1 MAEKQPIKEQIKKLT
16 DQIEAGIK
24 ALFQSG
30 DLEKY
35 QAYLRTMSHFHHYS
49 VNNQMLIFSQCPH
62 ATLVAGYQKWQNQF
76 QRHVMR
82 GEKGISIL
90 APTPYKIKVEKE
102 KLDPDTKLPLL
113 DADGNAITEE
123 KEVQIPMFRPVKV
136 FDVSQTDGK
145 PLPERVQSPIA
156 ELTGNVEH
164 YEAFM
169 EALRRVSPV
178 PIEIKPLSN
187 DLDGFFSPS
196 KQSIT
201 LRAGMSEVQT
211 VCAAVHEIAHSKLHD
226 YAKQP
231 DSQPKDSSTEE
242 IEAESIA
249 YTVCAYFGI
258 ETSANSFG
266 YVATWSKDK
275 DLKAFKESLDT
286 IRKTSSDLI
295 SGVEQQFKEICK
307 ERGIELPKEP
317 EYELVTI
324 PPSRE
329 DAMAFAAEYVVLL
342 GRSEARSEF
351 LSTDKIAGRICR
363 NDARSIRDELERL
376 VEAEDESGIYHGAVE
391 LLDHFNGLY
400 HKEWQ
405 AKEAP
410 DAEKLYMVDNEKY
423 IHVQRSDNGI
433 DYTIYDAASA
443 KTLDGGVLDDTGQL
457 LSAAALTVCK
467 LHNIGDAAPIRL
479 APLELLKDLQEAN
492 ELPLGA
498 DVQITG
504 AELAKSIQ
512 SLYLDKYGL
521 AFLDDF
527 ASKDDCLQHLYED
540 LLTGADEVKYFL
552 SEIVEQKDVY
562 ANRAKALLLGI
573 ESYQKSHVPL
583 KELDSNERWYV
594 VDNESKHLRITEDG
608 AKYAYELYDKNT
620 LRRLESGTVHDDDVK
635 CLLAAAIRVCETH
648 GYDKTLPFEVLS
660 NELAGILYS
669 LELSS
674 DDDQIVHTEVNSD
687 KPDALP
693 PLPELEQDYP
703 MPDPTVDFAQMY
715 QFGYTDGNTML
726 PLSKARAKELFL
738 QDVPIFA
745 LNSDNTEYMVLDTD
759 DLDTHSGI
767 FGVERAEWEAA
778 RDMLQPTPDI
788 IAPNQPDALSYLHDD
803 SAKTQPENYLK
814 NAEMALE
821 DDYGMID
828 GIINNGPKQPTV
840 ADLEAQV
847 KAGMSIS
854 LMDLA
859 AATHRERNDGKRRQ
873 SVLEQLKKQPAQ
885 ERSHKTAPGKSAEK
899 EL

>member
-76 QRHVMR
+76 SRHVLR

-113 DADGNAITEE
+113 DADGNTITEE

-145 PLPERVQSPIA
+145 PLPERVQSPVA

-169 EALRRVSPV
+169 EALRRISPV
-178 PIEIKPLSN
+178 PIEMKPLSN

-201 LRAGMSEVQT
+201 LRDGMSEVQT

-231 DSQPKDSSTEE
+231 NSQPKDSNTEE

-266 YVATWSKDK
+266 YVATWTKDK
-275 DLKAFKESLDT
+275 DLKAFKDSLDT
-286 IRKTSSDLI
+286 IRKTSSELI

-307 ERGIELPKEP
+307 ERGISLEP
-317 EYELVTI
+317 AQPAQKQPEQDI
-324 PPSRE
+324 
-329 DAMAFAAEYVVLL
+329 
-342 GRSEARSEF
+342 
-351 LSTDKIAGRICR
+351 
-363 NDARSIRDELERL
+363 
-376 VEAEDESGIYHGAVE
+376 
-391 LLDHFNGLY
+391 
-400 HKEWQ
+400 
-405 AKEAP
+405 
-410 DAEKLYMVDNEKY
+410 EKLYMVDNEKY
-423 IHVQRSDNGI
+423 IHVQRSDTGI

-443 KTLDGGVLDDTGQL
+443 KALDGGVLDDTGQL

-479 APLELLKDLQEAN
+479 APLELLNGLQEAN

-498 DVQITG
+498 GEQIT
-504 AELAKSIQ
+504 SV
-512 SLYLDKYGL
+512 
-521 AFLDDF
+521 
-527 ASKDDCLQHLYED
+527 
-540 LLTGADEVKYFL
+540 EVK
-552 SEIVEQKDVY
+552 
-562 ANRAKALLLGI
+562 
-573 ESYQKSHVPL
+573 P
-583 KELDSNERWYV
+583 
-594 VDNESKHLRITEDG
+594 
-608 AKYAYELYDKNT
+608 
-620 LRRLESGTVHDDDVK
+620 
-635 CLLAAAIRVCETH
+635 AA
-648 GYDKTLPFEVLS
+648 D
-660 NELAGILYS
+660 
-669 LELSS
+669 
-674 DDDQIVHTEVNSD
+674 
-687 KPDALP
+687 
-693 PLPELEQDYP
+693 PLPDFPQLEQDYP

-726 PLSKARAKELFL
+726 PLSKERARELFL
-738 QDVPIFA
+738 QDVPIFV
-745 LNSDNTEYMVLDTD
+745 LNSDNTEYMVLDTE
-759 DLDTHSGI
+759 DLGAHSGI
-767 FGVERAEWEAA
+767 FGVERAEWESV
-778 RDMLQPTPDI
+778 RDTLQPIRDI
-788 IAPNQPDALSYLHDD
+788 VAPKQPDAVSYLHDD
-803 SAKTQPENYLK
+803 TAKTQPENYLK

-828 GIINNGPKQPTV
+828 GIINNGPKQTV
-840 ADLEAQV
+840 A
-847 KAGMSIS
+847 
-854 LMDLA
+854 
-859 AATHRERNDGKRRQ
+859 
-873 SVLEQLKKQPAQ
+873 EQE
-885 ERSHKTAPGKSAEK
+885 ERSSILAKLKAPVETTNRTEKHAPKRSAEK

>member
-1 MAEKQPIKEQIKKLT
+1 MSAKEKFMAEKTSIKEQIKKLT

-30 DLEKY
+30 NLEKY

-76 QRHVMR
+76 SRHVLR

-113 DADGNAITEE
+113 DADGNTITEE

-145 PLPERVQSPIA
+145 PLPERVQSPVA

-169 EALRRVSPV
+169 EALRRISPV
-178 PIEIKPLSN
+178 PIEMKPLSN

-231 DSQPKDSSTEE
+231 NSQPKDSNTEE

-275 DLKAFKESLDT
+275 DLKAFKDSLDT
-286 IRKTSSDLI
+286 IRKTSSELI

-307 ERGIELPKEP
+307 ERGISLEP
-317 EYELVTI
+317 TQPAQKQPEQDI
-324 PPSRE
+324 
-329 DAMAFAAEYVVLL
+329 
-342 GRSEARSEF
+342 
-351 LSTDKIAGRICR
+351 
-363 NDARSIRDELERL
+363 
-376 VEAEDESGIYHGAVE
+376 
-391 LLDHFNGLY
+391 
-400 HKEWQ
+400 
-405 AKEAP
+405 
-410 DAEKLYMVDNEKY
+410 EKLYMVDNEKY
-423 IHVQRSDNGI
+423 IHVQRSDTGI

-443 KTLDGGVLDDTGQL
+443 KALDGGVLDDTGQL

-479 APLELLKDLQEAN
+479 APLELLNGLQEAN
-492 ELPLGA
+492 ELLLGA
-498 DVQITG
+498 GEQITG
-504 AELAKSIQ
+504 IEATSTAD
-512 SLYLDKYGL
+512 SLP
-521 AFLDDF
+521 
-527 ASKDDCLQHLYED
+527 D
-540 LLTGADEVKYFL
+540 LP
-552 SEIVEQKDVY
+552 Q
-562 ANRAKALLLGI
+562 
-573 ESYQKSHVPL
+573 
-583 KELDSNERWYV
+583 
-594 VDNESKHLRITEDG
+594 
-608 AKYAYELYDKNT
+608 
-620 LRRLESGTVHDDDVK
+620 
-635 CLLAAAIRVCETH
+635 
-648 GYDKTLPFEVLS
+648 
-660 NELAGILYS
+660 
-669 LELSS
+669 
-674 DDDQIVHTEVNSD
+674 
-687 KPDALP
+687 
-693 PLPELEQDYP
+693 LEQGYP

-726 PLSKARAKELFL
+726 PLSKERARELFL
-738 QDVPIFA
+738 QDVPIFV
-745 LNSDNTEYMVLDTD
+745 LNSDNTEYMVLDTE
-759 DLDTHSGI
+759 DLGAHSGI
-767 FGVERAEWEAA
+767 FGVERTEWESV
-778 RDMLQPTPDI
+778 RDTLQPRRDI
-788 IAPNQPDALSYLHDD
+788 VAPKQPDTLSYLHDD
-803 SAKTQPENYLK
+803 TAKTQPENYLK

-828 GIINNGPKQPTV
+828 GIINNGPKQTV
-840 ADLEAQV
+840 A
-847 KAGMSIS
+847 
-854 LMDLA
+854 
-859 AATHRERNDGKRRQ
+859 
-873 SVLEQLKKQPAQ
+873 EQE
-885 ERSHKTAPGKSAEK
+885 ERSSILAKLKAPVEATNRTEKHAPKRSAEK

>member
-76 QRHVMR
+76 SRHVLR
-82 GEKGISIL
+82 GEKGISVL

-113 DADGNAITEE
+113 DADGNTITEE

-145 PLPERVQSPIA
+145 PLPERVQSPVA

-178 PIEIKPLSN
+178 PIEMKPLSN

-201 LRAGMSEVQT
+201 LRDGMSEVQT

-231 DSQPKDSSTEE
+231 NSQPKDSSTEE

-275 DLKAFKESLDT
+275 DLKAFKDSLDT
-286 IRKTSSDLI
+286 IRKTSSELI

-307 ERGIELPKEP
+307 ERGISLEP
-317 EYELVTI
+317 AQPAQKQPEQDT
-324 PPSRE
+324 
-329 DAMAFAAEYVVLL
+329 
-342 GRSEARSEF
+342 
-351 LSTDKIAGRICR
+351 
-363 NDARSIRDELERL
+363 
-376 VEAEDESGIYHGAVE
+376 
-391 LLDHFNGLY
+391 
-400 HKEWQ
+400 
-405 AKEAP
+405 
-410 DAEKLYMVDNEKY
+410 EKLYMVDNEKY
-423 IHVQRSDNGI
+423 IHVQRSDTGI

-443 KTLDGGVLDDTGQL
+443 KALDGGVLDDTGQL

-479 APLELLKDLQEAN
+479 APLELLNGLQEAN

-498 DVQITG
+498 GEQITG
-504 AELAKSIQ
+504 VEATSTAD
-512 SLYLDKYGL
+512 SLP
-521 AFLDDF
+521 DF
-527 ASKDDCLQHLYED
+527 PQ
-540 LLTGADEVKYFL
+540 
-552 SEIVEQKDVY
+552 
-562 ANRAKALLLGI
+562 
-573 ESYQKSHVPL
+573 
-583 KELDSNERWYV
+583 
-594 VDNESKHLRITEDG
+594 
-608 AKYAYELYDKNT
+608 
-620 LRRLESGTVHDDDVK
+620 
-635 CLLAAAIRVCETH
+635 
-648 GYDKTLPFEVLS
+648 
-660 NELAGILYS
+660 
-669 LELSS
+669 
-674 DDDQIVHTEVNSD
+674 
-687 KPDALP
+687 
-693 PLPELEQDYP
+693 LEQDYP

-715 QFGYTDGNTML
+715 QFGYTGGNTML
-726 PLSKARAKELFL
+726 PLSKERARELFL
-738 QDVPIFA
+738 QDVPIFV
-745 LNSDNTEYMVLDTD
+745 LNSDNTEYMVLDTE
-759 DLDTHSGI
+759 DLGAHSGI
-767 FGVERAEWEAA
+767 FGVERTEWERV
-778 RDMLQPTPDI
+778 RDTLQPMRDI
-788 IAPNQPDALSYLHDD
+788 VAPKQPDALSYLHDD
-803 SAKTQPENYLK
+803 TAKTQPENYLK

-828 GIINNGPKQPTV
+828 GIINNGPKQTV
-840 ADLEAQV
+840 A
-847 KAGMSIS
+847 
-854 LMDLA
+854 
-859 AATHRERNDGKRRQ
+859 
-873 SVLEQLKKQPAQ
+873 EQE
-885 ERSHKTAPGKSAEK
+885 ERSSILAKLKAPVETTNRTEKHAPKRSAEK

>member
-1 MAEKQPIKEQIKKLT
+1 MAEKTPIKEQIKKLT

-76 QRHVMR
+76 SRHVLR

-113 DADGNAITEE
+113 DADGNTITEE

-145 PLPERVQSPIA
+145 PLPERVQSPVA

-169 EALRRVSPV
+169 EALRRISPV
-178 PIEIKPLSN
+178 PIEMKPLSN

-201 LRAGMSEVQT
+201 LRDGMSEVQT

-231 DSQPKDSSTEE
+231 NSQPKDSNTEE

-275 DLKAFKESLDT
+275 DLKAFKDSLDT
-286 IRKTSSDLI
+286 IRKTSSELI

-307 ERGIELPKEP
+307 ERGISLEP
-317 EYELVTI
+317 AQPAQKQPEQDI
-324 PPSRE
+324 
-329 DAMAFAAEYVVLL
+329 
-342 GRSEARSEF
+342 
-351 LSTDKIAGRICR
+351 
-363 NDARSIRDELERL
+363 
-376 VEAEDESGIYHGAVE
+376 
-391 LLDHFNGLY
+391 
-400 HKEWQ
+400 
-405 AKEAP
+405 
-410 DAEKLYMVDNEKY
+410 EKLYMVDNEKY
-423 IHVQRSDNGI
+423 IHVQRSDTGI

-443 KTLDGGVLDDTGQL
+443 KALDGGVLDDTGQL

-479 APLELLKDLQEAN
+479 APLELLNGLQEAN
-492 ELPLGA
+492 ELLLGA
-498 DVQITG
+498 GEQITG
-504 AELAKSIQ
+504 AEATSTAD
-512 SLYLDKYGL
+512 SLP
-521 AFLDDF
+521 
-527 ASKDDCLQHLYED
+527 D
-540 LLTGADEVKYFL
+540 LP
-552 SEIVEQKDVY
+552 Q
-562 ANRAKALLLGI
+562 
-573 ESYQKSHVPL
+573 
-583 KELDSNERWYV
+583 
-594 VDNESKHLRITEDG
+594 
-608 AKYAYELYDKNT
+608 
-620 LRRLESGTVHDDDVK
+620 
-635 CLLAAAIRVCETH
+635 
-648 GYDKTLPFEVLS
+648 
-660 NELAGILYS
+660 
-669 LELSS
+669 
-674 DDDQIVHTEVNSD
+674 
-687 KPDALP
+687 
-693 PLPELEQDYP
+693 LEQDYP

-726 PLSKARAKELFL
+726 PLSKERARELFL
-738 QDVPIFA
+738 QDVPIFV
-745 LNSDNTEYMVLDTD
+745 LNSDSTEYMVLDTE
-759 DLDTHSGI
+759 DLGAHSGI
-767 FGVERAEWEAA
+767 FGVERTEWESV
-778 RDMLQPTPDI
+778 RDTLQPIRDI
-788 IAPNQPDALSYLHDD
+788 VAPKQPDALSYLHDD
-803 SAKTQPENYLK
+803 TAKTQPENYLK

-828 GIINNGPKQPTV
+828 GIINNGPKQTV
-840 ADLEAQV
+840 A
-847 KAGMSIS
+847 
-854 LMDLA
+854 
-859 AATHRERNDGKRRQ
+859 
-873 SVLEQLKKQPAQ
+873 EQE
-885 ERSHKTAPGKSAEK
+885 ERSSILAKLKAPVETTNRTEKHAPKRSAEK

>member
-1 MAEKQPIKEQIKKLT
+1 MAEKTSIKEQIKKLT

-30 DLEKY
+30 NLEKY

-76 QRHVMR
+76 SRHVLR

-113 DADGNAITEE
+113 DADGNTITEE

-145 PLPERVQSPIA
+145 PLPERVQSPVA

-169 EALRRVSPV
+169 EALRRISPV
-178 PIEIKPLSN
+178 PIEMKPLSN

-231 DSQPKDSSTEE
+231 NSQPKDSNTEE

-275 DLKAFKESLDT
+275 DLKAFKDSLDT
-286 IRKTSSDLI
+286 IRKTSSELI

-307 ERGIELPKEP
+307 ERGISLEP
-317 EYELVTI
+317 TQPAQKQPEQDI
-324 PPSRE
+324 
-329 DAMAFAAEYVVLL
+329 
-342 GRSEARSEF
+342 
-351 LSTDKIAGRICR
+351 
-363 NDARSIRDELERL
+363 
-376 VEAEDESGIYHGAVE
+376 
-391 LLDHFNGLY
+391 
-400 HKEWQ
+400 
-405 AKEAP
+405 
-410 DAEKLYMVDNEKY
+410 EKLYMVDNEKY
-423 IHVQRSDNGI
+423 IHVQRSDTGI

-443 KTLDGGVLDDTGQL
+443 KALDGGVLDDTGQL

-479 APLELLKDLQEAN
+479 APLELLNGLQEAN
-492 ELPLGA
+492 ELLLGA
-498 DVQITG
+498 GEQITG
-504 AELAKSIQ
+504 IEATSTAD
-512 SLYLDKYGL
+512 SLP
-521 AFLDDF
+521 
-527 ASKDDCLQHLYED
+527 D
-540 LLTGADEVKYFL
+540 LP
-552 SEIVEQKDVY
+552 Q
-562 ANRAKALLLGI
+562 
-573 ESYQKSHVPL
+573 
-583 KELDSNERWYV
+583 
-594 VDNESKHLRITEDG
+594 
-608 AKYAYELYDKNT
+608 
-620 LRRLESGTVHDDDVK
+620 
-635 CLLAAAIRVCETH
+635 
-648 GYDKTLPFEVLS
+648 
-660 NELAGILYS
+660 
-669 LELSS
+669 
-674 DDDQIVHTEVNSD
+674 
-687 KPDALP
+687 
-693 PLPELEQDYP
+693 LEQGYP

-726 PLSKARAKELFL
+726 PLSKERARELFL
-738 QDVPIFA
+738 QDVPIFV
-745 LNSDNTEYMVLDTD
+745 LNSDNTEYMVLDTE
-759 DLDTHSGI
+759 DLGAHSGI
-767 FGVERAEWEAA
+767 FGVERTEWESV
-778 RDMLQPTPDI
+778 RDTLQPRRDI
-788 IAPNQPDALSYLHDD
+788 VAPKQPDTLSYLHDD
-803 SAKTQPENYLK
+803 TAKTQPENYLK

-828 GIINNGPKQPTV
+828 GIINNGPKQTV
-840 ADLEAQV
+840 A
-847 KAGMSIS
+847 
-854 LMDLA
+854 
-859 AATHRERNDGKRRQ
+859 
-873 SVLEQLKKQPAQ
+873 EQE
-885 ERSHKTAPGKSAEK
+885 ERSSILAKLKAPVEATNRTEKHAPKRSAEK

>member
-1 MAEKQPIKEQIKKLT
+1 MAGKTPIKEQIKKLT

-30 DLEKY
+30 DLERY

-76 QRHVMR
+76 SRHVLR

-113 DADGNAITEE
+113 DADGNTITEE
-123 KEVQIPMFRPVKV
+123 KEIQIPMFRPVKV

-145 PLPERVQSPIA
+145 PLPERVQSPVT

-169 EALRRVSPV
+169 EALRRISPV
-178 PIEIKPLSN
+178 PIEMKPLSN

-201 LRAGMSEVQT
+201 LRDGMSEVQT

-231 DSQPKDSSTEE
+231 GSQPKDSSTEE

-275 DLKAFKESLDT
+275 DLKAFKDSLDT
-286 IRKTSSDLI
+286 IRKTSSELI

-307 ERGIELPKEP
+307 ECGISLEP
-317 EYELVTI
+317 AQPAQKQPEQDI
-324 PPSRE
+324 
-329 DAMAFAAEYVVLL
+329 
-342 GRSEARSEF
+342 
-351 LSTDKIAGRICR
+351 
-363 NDARSIRDELERL
+363 
-376 VEAEDESGIYHGAVE
+376 
-391 LLDHFNGLY
+391 
-400 HKEWQ
+400 
-405 AKEAP
+405 
-410 DAEKLYMVDNEKY
+410 EKLYMVDNEKY
-423 IHVQRSDNGI
+423 IHVQRSDTGI

-443 KTLDGGVLDDTGQL
+443 KALDGGVLDDTGQL

-479 APLELLKDLQEAN
+479 APLELLSGLQEAN
-492 ELPLGA
+492 ELLLGA
-498 DVQITG
+498 GEQITG
-504 AELAKSIQ
+504 VEATSTAD
-512 SLYLDKYGL
+512 SLP
-521 AFLDDF
+521 
-527 ASKDDCLQHLYED
+527 D
-540 LLTGADEVKYFL
+540 LP
-552 SEIVEQKDVY
+552 Q
-562 ANRAKALLLGI
+562 
-573 ESYQKSHVPL
+573 
-583 KELDSNERWYV
+583 
-594 VDNESKHLRITEDG
+594 
-608 AKYAYELYDKNT
+608 
-620 LRRLESGTVHDDDVK
+620 
-635 CLLAAAIRVCETH
+635 
-648 GYDKTLPFEVLS
+648 
-660 NELAGILYS
+660 
-669 LELSS
+669 
-674 DDDQIVHTEVNSD
+674 
-687 KPDALP
+687 
-693 PLPELEQDYP
+693 LEQDYP

-726 PLSKARAKELFL
+726 PLSKERARELFL
-738 QDVPIFA
+738 QDVPIFV
-745 LNSDNTEYMVLDTD
+745 LNSDNTEYMVLDTN

-767 FGVERAEWEAA
+767 FGVERTEWERV
-778 RDMLQPTPDI
+778 RDTLQPRRDI
-788 IAPNQPDALSYLHDD
+788 VAPKQPDALSYLHDD
-803 SAKTQPENYLK
+803 TAKTQPENYLK
-814 NAEMALE
+814 NAEMAME

-828 GIINNGPKQPTV
+828 GIINNGPKQTV
-840 ADLEAQV
+840 A
-847 KAGMSIS
+847 
-854 LMDLA
+854 
-859 AATHRERNDGKRRQ
+859 
-873 SVLEQLKKQPAQ
+873 EQE
-885 ERSHKTAPGKSAEK
+885 ERSSILAKLKAPVETTNRTEKHAPKRSAEK

>member
-1 MAEKQPIKEQIKKLT
+1 MAEKTPIKEQIKKLT

-76 QRHVMR
+76 SRHVLR

-113 DADGNAITEE
+113 DADGNTITEE

-145 PLPERVQSPIA
+145 PLPERVQSPVA

-201 LRAGMSEVQT
+201 LRDGMSEVQT

-231 DSQPKDSSTEE
+231 NSQPKDSSTEE

-307 ERGIELPKEP
+307 ERGISLEP
-317 EYELVTI
+317 AQPAQKQPEQDT
-324 PPSRE
+324 
-329 DAMAFAAEYVVLL
+329 
-342 GRSEARSEF
+342 
-351 LSTDKIAGRICR
+351 
-363 NDARSIRDELERL
+363 
-376 VEAEDESGIYHGAVE
+376 
-391 LLDHFNGLY
+391 
-400 HKEWQ
+400 
-405 AKEAP
+405 
-410 DAEKLYMVDNEKY
+410 EKLYMVDNEKY
-423 IHVQRSDNGI
+423 IHVQRSDTGI

-443 KTLDGGVLDDTGQL
+443 KALDGGVLDDTGQL

-479 APLELLKDLQEAN
+479 APLELLNGLQEAN
-492 ELPLGA
+492 ELLLGA
-498 DVQITG
+498 GEQITG
-504 AELAKSIQ
+504 VEATSTAD
-512 SLYLDKYGL
+512 SLP
-521 AFLDDF
+521 
-527 ASKDDCLQHLYED
+527 D
-540 LLTGADEVKYFL
+540 LP
-552 SEIVEQKDVY
+552 Q
-562 ANRAKALLLGI
+562 
-573 ESYQKSHVPL
+573 
-583 KELDSNERWYV
+583 
-594 VDNESKHLRITEDG
+594 
-608 AKYAYELYDKNT
+608 
-620 LRRLESGTVHDDDVK
+620 
-635 CLLAAAIRVCETH
+635 
-648 GYDKTLPFEVLS
+648 
-660 NELAGILYS
+660 
-669 LELSS
+669 
-674 DDDQIVHTEVNSD
+674 
-687 KPDALP
+687 
-693 PLPELEQDYP
+693 LEQDYP

-726 PLSKARAKELFL
+726 PLSKERARELFL
-738 QDVPIFA
+738 QGVPIFV
-745 LNSDNTEYMVLDTD
+745 LNSDNTEYMVLDTE
-759 DLDTHSGI
+759 DLGAHSGI
-767 FGVERAEWEAA
+767 FGVERTEWESV
-778 RDMLQPTPDI
+778 RDTLQPRRDI
-788 IAPNQPDALSYLHDD
+788 VAPKQPDAVSYLHDD
-803 SAKTQPENYLK
+803 TAKTQPENYLK
-814 NAEMALE
+814 NAEMAME

-828 GIINNGPKQPTV
+828 GIINNGPKQTV
-840 ADLEAQV
+840 A
-847 KAGMSIS
+847 
-854 LMDLA
+854 
-859 AATHRERNDGKRRQ
+859 
-873 SVLEQLKKQPAQ
+873 EQE
-885 ERSHKTAPGKSAEK
+885 ERSSILAKLKAPVEATNRTEKHAPKRSAEK

>member
-1 MAEKQPIKEQIKKLT
+1 MAEKTPIKEQIKKLT

-76 QRHVMR
+76 SRHVLR

-113 DADGNAITEE
+113 DADGNTITEE

-145 PLPERVQSPIA
+145 PLPERVQSPVA

-169 EALRRVSPV
+169 EALRRISPV
-178 PIEIKPLSN
+178 PIEMKPLSN

-201 LRAGMSEVQT
+201 LRDGMSEVQT

-231 DSQPKDSSTEE
+231 DSQPKDSNTEE

-275 DLKAFKESLDT
+275 DLKAFKDSLDT
-286 IRKTSSDLI
+286 IRKTSSELI

-307 ERGIELPKEP
+307 ERGISLEP
-317 EYELVTI
+317 AQPAQKQPEQDI
-324 PPSRE
+324 
-329 DAMAFAAEYVVLL
+329 
-342 GRSEARSEF
+342 
-351 LSTDKIAGRICR
+351 
-363 NDARSIRDELERL
+363 
-376 VEAEDESGIYHGAVE
+376 
-391 LLDHFNGLY
+391 
-400 HKEWQ
+400 
-405 AKEAP
+405 
-410 DAEKLYMVDNEKY
+410 EKLYMVDNEKY
-423 IHVQRSDNGI
+423 VHVQRSDTGI

-443 KTLDGGVLDDTGQL
+443 KALDGGVLDDAEQL

-479 APLELLKDLQEAN
+479 APLELLNGLQEAN
-492 ELPLGA
+492 ELLLGA
-498 DVQITG
+498 GEQITG
-504 AELAKSIQ
+504 VEATSTAD
-512 SLYLDKYGL
+512 SLP
-521 AFLDDF
+521 
-527 ASKDDCLQHLYED
+527 D
-540 LLTGADEVKYFL
+540 LP
-552 SEIVEQKDVY
+552 Q
-562 ANRAKALLLGI
+562 
-573 ESYQKSHVPL
+573 
-583 KELDSNERWYV
+583 
-594 VDNESKHLRITEDG
+594 
-608 AKYAYELYDKNT
+608 
-620 LRRLESGTVHDDDVK
+620 
-635 CLLAAAIRVCETH
+635 
-648 GYDKTLPFEVLS
+648 
-660 NELAGILYS
+660 
-669 LELSS
+669 
-674 DDDQIVHTEVNSD
+674 
-687 KPDALP
+687 
-693 PLPELEQDYP
+693 LEQGYP

-726 PLSKARAKELFL
+726 PLSKERARELFL
-738 QDVPIFA
+738 QGVPIFV
-745 LNSDNTEYMVLDTD
+745 LNSDNTEYMVLDTE
-759 DLDTHSGI
+759 DLGAHSGI
-767 FGVERAEWEAA
+767 FGVERTEWESV
-778 RDMLQPTPDI
+778 RDTLQPRRDI
-788 IAPNQPDALSYLHDD
+788 VAPKQPDALSYLHDD
-803 SAKTQPENYLK
+803 TAKTQPENYLK

-828 GIINNGPKQPTV
+828 GIINNGPKQTV
-840 ADLEAQV
+840 A
-847 KAGMSIS
+847 
-854 LMDLA
+854 
-859 AATHRERNDGKRRQ
+859 
-873 SVLEQLKKQPAQ
+873 EQE
-885 ERSHKTAPGKSAEK
+885 ERSSILAKLKAPVEATNRTEKHAPKRSAEK

>member
-49 VNNQMLIFSQCPH
+49 INNQMLIFSQCPH

-76 QRHVMR
+76 SRHVLR

-113 DADGNAITEE
+113 DADGNTITEE

-145 PLPERVQSPIA
+145 PLPERVKPPIA

-169 EALRRVSPV
+169 EALHRVSPV
-178 PIEIKPLSN
+178 PIEIKPLSS
-187 DLDGFFSPS
+187 DLDGFFSTA
-196 KQSIT
+196 KQSIA

-231 DSQPKDSSTEE
+231 GSQPKDSSTEE

-275 DLKAFKESLDT
+275 DLKAFKDSLDT

-307 ERGIELPKEP
+307 ERGISLEP
-317 EYELVTI
+317 EKPAQEQDT
-324 PPSRE
+324 
-329 DAMAFAAEYVVLL
+329 
-342 GRSEARSEF
+342 
-351 LSTDKIAGRICR
+351 
-363 NDARSIRDELERL
+363 
-376 VEAEDESGIYHGAVE
+376 
-391 LLDHFNGLY
+391 
-400 HKEWQ
+400 
-405 AKEAP
+405 
-410 DAEKLYMVDNEKY
+410 EKLYMVDNEKY
-423 IHVQRSDNGI
+423 IHVQRSDSGI

-443 KTLDGGVLDDTGQL
+443 KALDGGVLDDTGQL

-467 LHNIGDAAPIRL
+467 LHNIGDTAPIRL
-479 APLELLKDLQEAN
+479 SPLELLNGLQEAN

-498 DVQITG
+498 GEQIT
-504 AELAKSIQ
+504 S
-512 SLYLDKYGL
+512 
-521 AFLDDF
+521 
-527 ASKDDCLQHLYED
+527 
-540 LLTGADEVKYFL
+540 TEVK
-552 SEIVEQKDVY
+552 
-562 ANRAKALLLGI
+562 
-573 ESYQKSHVPL
+573 P
-583 KELDSNERWYV
+583 
-594 VDNESKHLRITEDG
+594 
-608 AKYAYELYDKNT
+608 
-620 LRRLESGTVHDDDVK
+620 
-635 CLLAAAIRVCETH
+635 AA
-648 GYDKTLPFEVLS
+648 D
-660 NELAGILYS
+660 
-669 LELSS
+669 
-674 DDDQIVHTEVNSD
+674 
-687 KPDALP
+687 
-693 PLPELEQDYP
+693 PLPDLPQLEQDYP

-726 PLSKARAKELFL
+726 PLSKERARELFL

-745 LNSDNTEYMVLDTD
+745 LNSDNTEYMVLDTE
-759 DLDTHSGI
+759 DLGAHSGI
-767 FGVERAEWEAA
+767 FGVERTEWERV
-778 RDMLQPTPDI
+778 RDTLQPRRDI
-788 IAPNQPDALSYLHDD
+788 VAPKQPDALSYLHGD
-803 SAKTQPENYLK
+803 SAKTQPENHLK
-814 NAEMALE
+814 NAEMAME

-828 GIINNGPKQPTV
+828 GIINNGPKQTV
-840 ADLEAQV
+840 A
-847 KAGMSIS
+847 
-854 LMDLA
+854 
-859 AATHRERNDGKRRQ
+859 
-873 SVLEQLKKQPAQ
+873 EQE
-885 ERSHKTAPGKSAEK
+885 ERSSILAKLKAPVETTNRTEKHAPKRSAEK

>member
-76 QRHVMR
+76 SRHVLR

-113 DADGNAITEE
+113 DADGNTITEE

-145 PLPERVQSPIA
+145 PLPERVQSPVA

-169 EALRRVSPV
+169 EALRRISPV
-178 PIEIKPLSN
+178 PIEMKPLSN

-201 LRAGMSEVQT
+201 LRDGMSEVQT

-231 DSQPKDSSTEE
+231 NSQPKDSNTEE

-266 YVATWSKDK
+266 YVATWTKDK
-275 DLKAFKESLDT
+275 DLKAFKDSLDT
-286 IRKTSSDLI
+286 LRKTSSELI

-307 ERGIELPKEP
+307 ERGISLEP
-317 EYELVTI
+317 AQPAQKQPEQDI
-324 PPSRE
+324 
-329 DAMAFAAEYVVLL
+329 
-342 GRSEARSEF
+342 
-351 LSTDKIAGRICR
+351 
-363 NDARSIRDELERL
+363 
-376 VEAEDESGIYHGAVE
+376 
-391 LLDHFNGLY
+391 
-400 HKEWQ
+400 
-405 AKEAP
+405 
-410 DAEKLYMVDNEKY
+410 EKLYMVDNEKY
-423 IHVQRSDNGI
+423 IHVQRSDTGI

-443 KTLDGGVLDDTGQL
+443 KALDGGVLDDTGQL

-479 APLELLKDLQEAN
+479 APLELLNGLQEAN

-498 DVQITG
+498 GEQIT
-504 AELAKSIQ
+504 SV
-512 SLYLDKYGL
+512 
-521 AFLDDF
+521 
-527 ASKDDCLQHLYED
+527 
-540 LLTGADEVKYFL
+540 EVK
-552 SEIVEQKDVY
+552 
-562 ANRAKALLLGI
+562 
-573 ESYQKSHVPL
+573 P
-583 KELDSNERWYV
+583 
-594 VDNESKHLRITEDG
+594 
-608 AKYAYELYDKNT
+608 
-620 LRRLESGTVHDDDVK
+620 
-635 CLLAAAIRVCETH
+635 AA
-648 GYDKTLPFEVLS
+648 D
-660 NELAGILYS
+660 
-669 LELSS
+669 
-674 DDDQIVHTEVNSD
+674 
-687 KPDALP
+687 
-693 PLPELEQDYP
+693 PLPDFPQLEQDYP

-726 PLSKARAKELFL
+726 PLSKERARELFL
-738 QDVPIFA
+738 QDVPIFV
-745 LNSDNTEYMVLDTD
+745 LNSDNTEYMVLDTS
-759 DLDTHSGI
+759 DLDARSGI
-767 FGVERAEWEAA
+767 FGVERTEWE
-778 RDMLQPTPDI
+778 RVCDTLQPRRDI
-788 IAPNQPDALSYLHDD
+788 VAPKQPDALSYLHDD
-803 SAKTQPENYLK
+803 TAKTQPENYLK
-814 NAEMALE
+814 NAEMAME

-828 GIINNGPKQPTV
+828 GIINNGPKQTV
-840 ADLEAQV
+840 A
-847 KAGMSIS
+847 
-854 LMDLA
+854 
-859 AATHRERNDGKRRQ
+859 
-873 SVLEQLKKQPAQ
+873 EQE
-885 ERSHKTAPGKSAEK
+885 ERSSILAKLKAPVETTNRTEKHAPKRSAEK

>member
-16 DQIEAGIK
+16 DQIEADIK

-76 QRHVMR
+76 SRHVMR

-102 KLDPDTKLPLL
+102 KLDPDTKMPLL
-113 DADGNAITEE
+113 DADGNTITEE

-169 EALRRVSPV
+169 ESLRRVSPV

-196 KQSIT
+196 KQSIA
-201 LRAGMSEVQT
+201 LRSGMSEVQT

-231 DSQPKDSSTEE
+231 VSQPKDSSTEE

-286 IRKTSSDLI
+286 IRKTSSELI

-342 GRSEARSEF
+342 GKSEARSEF
-351 LSTDKIAGRICR
+351 LSTDKIADRICR
-363 NDARSIRDELERL
+363 NDARSIRNELERL
-376 VEAEDESGIYHGAVE
+376 AEAEDESGIYRGAVE
-391 LLDHFNGLY
+391 LLDRFNGLY

-410 DAEKLYMVDNEKY
+410 DTEKLYMVDNEKY
-423 IHVQRSDNGI
+423 IHVQRSDTGI

-443 KTLDGGVLDDTGQL
+443 KALDGGVLDDNGQL

-467 LHNIGDAAPIRL
+467 LHNIGDTAPIRL

-492 ELPLGA
+492 ELPLSTDA
-498 DVQITG
+498 QITG
-504 AELAKSIQ
+504 V
-512 SLYLDKYGL
+512 
-521 AFLDDF
+521 
-527 ASKDDCLQHLYED
+527 
-540 LLTGADEVKYFL
+540 EVK
-552 SEIVEQKDVY
+552 ST
-562 ANRAKALLLGI
+562 A
-573 ESYQKSHVPL
+573 
-583 KELDSNERWYV
+583 
-594 VDNESKHLRITEDG
+594 
-608 AKYAYELYDKNT
+608 
-620 LRRLESGTVHDDDVK
+620 
-635 CLLAAAIRVCETH
+635 
-648 GYDKTLPFEVLS
+648 
-660 NELAGILYS
+660 
-669 LELSS
+669 
-674 DDDQIVHTEVNSD
+674 
-687 KPDALP
+687 
-693 PLPELEQDYP
+693 PLPDLPQLEQDYP

-726 PLSKARAKELFL
+726 PLSKERARELFL

-767 FGVERAEWEAA
+767 FGVERTEWEAA
-778 RDMLQPTPDI
+778 RDTLQPMPDI
-788 IAPNQPDALSYLHDD
+788 VAPKQPDALSYLHDD
-803 SAKTQPENYLK
+803 TAKTQPENYLK
-814 NAEMALE
+814 NAEMAME

-828 GIINNGPKQPTV
+828 GIINNGPKQTV
-840 ADLEAQV
+840 A
-847 KAGMSIS
+847 
-854 LMDLA
+854 
-859 AATHRERNDGKRRQ
+859 
-873 SVLEQLKKQPAQ
+873 EQE
-885 ERSHKTAPGKSAEK
+885 ERSSILAKLKAPVETTNRTEKHAPKRSAEK

>member
-1 MAEKQPIKEQIKKLT
+1 MAEKTPIKEQIKKLT

-76 QRHVMR
+76 SRHVLR

-113 DADGNAITEE
+113 DADGNTITEE

-145 PLPERVQSPIA
+145 PLPERVQSPVA

-178 PIEIKPLSN
+178 PIEMKPLSN

-211 VCAAVHEIAHSKLHD
+211 VCAAVHEIAHSELHD
-226 YAKQP
+226 YAKQQ
-231 DSQPKDSSTEE
+231 DSHPKDSSTEE

-275 DLKAFKESLDT
+275 DLKAFKDSLDT
-286 IRKTSSDLI
+286 IRKTSSELI

-307 ERGIELPKEP
+307 ERGISLEP
-317 EYELVTI
+317 AQPAQKQPEQDI
-324 PPSRE
+324 
-329 DAMAFAAEYVVLL
+329 
-342 GRSEARSEF
+342 
-351 LSTDKIAGRICR
+351 
-363 NDARSIRDELERL
+363 
-376 VEAEDESGIYHGAVE
+376 
-391 LLDHFNGLY
+391 
-400 HKEWQ
+400 
-405 AKEAP
+405 
-410 DAEKLYMVDNEKY
+410 EKLYMVDNEKY
-423 IHVQRSDNGI
+423 IHVQRSDTGI

-443 KTLDGGVLDDTGQL
+443 KALDGGVLDDTGQL

-479 APLELLKDLQEAN
+479 APLELLNGLQEAN
-492 ELPLGA
+492 ELLLGA
-498 DVQITG
+498 GEQITG
-504 AELAKSIQ
+504 VEATSTAD
-512 SLYLDKYGL
+512 SLP
-521 AFLDDF
+521 
-527 ASKDDCLQHLYED
+527 D
-540 LLTGADEVKYFL
+540 LP
-552 SEIVEQKDVY
+552 Q
-562 ANRAKALLLGI
+562 
-573 ESYQKSHVPL
+573 
-583 KELDSNERWYV
+583 
-594 VDNESKHLRITEDG
+594 
-608 AKYAYELYDKNT
+608 
-620 LRRLESGTVHDDDVK
+620 
-635 CLLAAAIRVCETH
+635 
-648 GYDKTLPFEVLS
+648 
-660 NELAGILYS
+660 
-669 LELSS
+669 
-674 DDDQIVHTEVNSD
+674 
-687 KPDALP
+687 
-693 PLPELEQDYP
+693 LEQGYP

-726 PLSKARAKELFL
+726 PLSKERARELFL
-738 QDVPIFA
+738 QDVPIFV
-745 LNSDNTEYMVLDTD
+745 LNSDNTEYMVLDTS
-759 DLDTHSGI
+759 DLDARSGI
-767 FGVERAEWEAA
+767 FGVERTEWE
-778 RDMLQPTPDI
+778 RVCDTLQPRRDI
-788 IAPNQPDALSYLHDD
+788 VAPKQPDALSYLHDD
-803 SAKTQPENYLK
+803 TAKTQLENYLK

-828 GIINNGPKQPTV
+828 GIINNGPKQTV
-840 ADLEAQV
+840 A
-847 KAGMSIS
+847 
-854 LMDLA
+854 
-859 AATHRERNDGKRRQ
+859 
-873 SVLEQLKKQPAQ
+873 EQE
-885 ERSHKTAPGKSAEK
+885 ERSSILAKLKAPVEATNRTEKHAPKRSAEK

>member
-1 MAEKQPIKEQIKKLT
+1 MAEKTPIKEQIKKLT

-76 QRHVMR
+76 SRHVLR

-113 DADGNAITEE
+113 DADGNTITEE

-145 PLPERVQSPIA
+145 PLPERVQSPVA

-178 PIEIKPLSN
+178 PIEMKPLSN

-211 VCAAVHEIAHSKLHD
+211 VCAAVHEIAHSELHD

-231 DSQPKDSSTEE
+231 NSQPKDSNTEE

-275 DLKAFKESLDT
+275 DLKAFKDSLDT
-286 IRKTSSDLI
+286 IRKTSSELI

-307 ERGIELPKEP
+307 ERGISLEP
-317 EYELVTI
+317 AQPAQKQPEQDI
-324 PPSRE
+324 
-329 DAMAFAAEYVVLL
+329 
-342 GRSEARSEF
+342 
-351 LSTDKIAGRICR
+351 
-363 NDARSIRDELERL
+363 
-376 VEAEDESGIYHGAVE
+376 
-391 LLDHFNGLY
+391 
-400 HKEWQ
+400 
-405 AKEAP
+405 
-410 DAEKLYMVDNEKY
+410 EKLYMVDNEKY
-423 IHVQRSDNGI
+423 IHVQRSDTGI

-443 KTLDGGVLDDTGQL
+443 KALDGGVLDDTGQL

-479 APLELLKDLQEAN
+479 SPLELLNGLQEAN
-492 ELPLGA
+492 ELLLGA
-498 DVQITG
+498 GEQITG
-504 AELAKSIQ
+504 VEATSTAD
-512 SLYLDKYGL
+512 SL
-521 AFLDDF
+521 
-527 ASKDDCLQHLYED
+527 
-540 LLTGADEVKYFL
+540 
-552 SEIVEQKDVY
+552 
-562 ANRAKALLLGI
+562 
-573 ESYQKSHVPL
+573 
-583 KELDSNERWYV
+583 
-594 VDNESKHLRITEDG
+594 
-608 AKYAYELYDKNT
+608 
-620 LRRLESGTVHDDDVK
+620 
-635 CLLAAAIRVCETH
+635 
-648 GYDKTLPFEVLS
+648 
-660 NELAGILYS
+660 
-669 LELSS
+669 
-674 DDDQIVHTEVNSD
+674 
-687 KPDALP
+687 PDP
-693 PLPELEQDYP
+693 PQLEQDYP

-726 PLSKARAKELFL
+726 PLSKERARELFL
-738 QDVPIFA
+738 QDVPIFV
-745 LNSDNTEYMVLDTD
+745 LNSDNTEYMVLDTE
-759 DLDTHSGI
+759 DLGAHSGI
-767 FGVERAEWEAA
+767 FGVERTEWESV
-778 RDMLQPTPDI
+778 RDTLQPRRDI
-788 IAPNQPDALSYLHDD
+788 VAPKQPDALSYLHDD
-803 SAKTQPENYLK
+803 TAKTQPENYLK
-814 NAEMALE
+814 NAEMAME

-828 GIINNGPKQPTV
+828 GIINNGPKQTV
-840 ADLEAQV
+840 A
-847 KAGMSIS
+847 
-854 LMDLA
+854 
-859 AATHRERNDGKRRQ
+859 
-873 SVLEQLKKQPAQ
+873 EQE
-885 ERSHKTAPGKSAEK
+885 ERSSILAKLKAPVEATNRTEKHAAKRSAEK

>member
-1 MAEKQPIKEQIKKLT
+1 MAEKTPIKEQIKKLT

-76 QRHVMR
+76 SRHVLR

-102 KLDPDTKLPLL
+102 KLDPVTKLPLL
-113 DADGNAITEE
+113 DADGNTITEE

-145 PLPERVQSPIA
+145 PLPERVQSPVA

-178 PIEIKPLSN
+178 PIEMKPLSN

-231 DSQPKDSSTEE
+231 NSQPKDSNTEE

-275 DLKAFKESLDT
+275 DLKAFKDSLDT
-286 IRKTSSDLI
+286 IRKTSSELI

-307 ERGIELPKEP
+307 ERGISLEP
-317 EYELVTI
+317 AQPAQKQPEQDV
-324 PPSRE
+324 
-329 DAMAFAAEYVVLL
+329 
-342 GRSEARSEF
+342 
-351 LSTDKIAGRICR
+351 
-363 NDARSIRDELERL
+363 
-376 VEAEDESGIYHGAVE
+376 
-391 LLDHFNGLY
+391 
-400 HKEWQ
+400 
-405 AKEAP
+405 
-410 DAEKLYMVDNEKY
+410 EKLYMVDNEKY
-423 IHVQRSDNGI
+423 VHVQRSDTGI

-443 KTLDGGVLDDTGQL
+443 KALDGGVLDDTGQL

-479 APLELLKDLQEAN
+479 APLELLSGLQEAN

-498 DVQITG
+498 DDQITD
-504 AELAKSIQ
+504 ATVKS
-512 SLYLDKYGL
+512 
-521 AFLDDF
+521 
-527 ASKDDCLQHLYED
+527 
-540 LLTGADEVKYFL
+540 
-552 SEIVEQKDVY
+552 
-562 ANRAKALLLGI
+562 
-573 ESYQKSHVPL
+573 
-583 KELDSNERWYV
+583 
-594 VDNESKHLRITEDG
+594 
-608 AKYAYELYDKNT
+608 
-620 LRRLESGTVHDDDVK
+620 
-635 CLLAAAIRVCETH
+635 AAA
-648 GYDKTLPFEVLS
+648 
-660 NELAGILYS
+660 
-669 LELSS
+669 
-674 DDDQIVHTEVNSD
+674 
-687 KPDALP
+687 
-693 PLPELEQDYP
+693 PLPDLPQLEQGYP

-726 PLSKARAKELFL
+726 PLSKERARELFL
-738 QDVPIFA
+738 QDVPIFV
-745 LNSDNTEYMVLDTD
+745 LNSDNTEYMVLDTE
-759 DLDTHSGI
+759 DLGAHSGI
-767 FGVERAEWEAA
+767 FGVERTEWERV
-778 RDMLQPTPDI
+778 RDTLQPRRDI
-788 IAPNQPDALSYLHDD
+788 VAPKQPDAVSYLHDD
-803 SAKTQPENYLK
+803 TAKTQPENYLK

-828 GIINNGPKQPTV
+828 GIINNGPKQTV
-840 ADLEAQV
+840 A
-847 KAGMSIS
+847 
-854 LMDLA
+854 
-859 AATHRERNDGKRRQ
+859 
-873 SVLEQLKKQPAQ
+873 EQE
-885 ERSHKTAPGKSAEK
+885 ERSSILAKLKAPVETTNRTEKHAPKRSAEK

>member
-76 QRHVMR
+76 SRHVLR
-82 GEKGISIL
+82 GEKGISVL

-113 DADGNAITEE
+113 DADGNTITEE

-145 PLPERVQSPIA
+145 PLPERVQSPVA

-178 PIEIKPLSN
+178 PIEMKPLSN

-201 LRAGMSEVQT
+201 LRDGMSEVQT

-231 DSQPKDSSTEE
+231 NSQPKDSSTEE

-275 DLKAFKESLDT
+275 DLKAFKDSLDT
-286 IRKTSSDLI
+286 IRKTSSELI

-307 ERGIELPKEP
+307 ERGISLEP
-317 EYELVTI
+317 AQPAQKQPEQDT
-324 PPSRE
+324 
-329 DAMAFAAEYVVLL
+329 
-342 GRSEARSEF
+342 
-351 LSTDKIAGRICR
+351 
-363 NDARSIRDELERL
+363 
-376 VEAEDESGIYHGAVE
+376 
-391 LLDHFNGLY
+391 
-400 HKEWQ
+400 
-405 AKEAP
+405 
-410 DAEKLYMVDNEKY
+410 EKLYMVDNEKY
-423 IHVQRSDNGI
+423 IHVQRSDTGI

-443 KTLDGGVLDDTGQL
+443 KALDGGVLDDTGQL

-479 APLELLKDLQEAN
+479 APLELLNGLQEAN
-492 ELPLGA
+492 ELLLGA
-498 DVQITG
+498 GEQITG
-504 AELAKSIQ
+504 VEATSTAD
-512 SLYLDKYGL
+512 SLP
-521 AFLDDF
+521 
-527 ASKDDCLQHLYED
+527 D
-540 LLTGADEVKYFL
+540 LP
-552 SEIVEQKDVY
+552 Q
-562 ANRAKALLLGI
+562 
-573 ESYQKSHVPL
+573 
-583 KELDSNERWYV
+583 
-594 VDNESKHLRITEDG
+594 
-608 AKYAYELYDKNT
+608 
-620 LRRLESGTVHDDDVK
+620 
-635 CLLAAAIRVCETH
+635 
-648 GYDKTLPFEVLS
+648 
-660 NELAGILYS
+660 
-669 LELSS
+669 
-674 DDDQIVHTEVNSD
+674 
-687 KPDALP
+687 
-693 PLPELEQDYP
+693 LEQGYP
-703 MPDPTVDFAQMY
+703 MPDLTVDFAQMY

-726 PLSKARAKELFL
+726 PLSKERARELFL
-738 QDVPIFA
+738 QDVPIFV
-745 LNSDNTEYMVLDTD
+745 LNSDNTEYMVLDTE
-759 DLDTHSGI
+759 DLGAHSGI
-767 FGVERAEWEAA
+767 FGVERTEWERV
-778 RDMLQPTPDI
+778 RDTLQPRRDI
-788 IAPNQPDALSYLHDD
+788 VAPKQPDAVSYLHDD
-803 SAKTQPENYLK
+803 TAKTQPENYLK

-828 GIINNGPKQPTV
+828 GIINNGPKQTV
-840 ADLEAQV
+840 A
-847 KAGMSIS
+847 
-854 LMDLA
+854 
-859 AATHRERNDGKRRQ
+859 
-873 SVLEQLKKQPAQ
+873 EQE
-885 ERSHKTAPGKSAEK
+885 ERSSILAKLKAPVETTNRTEKHAPKRSAEK

>member
-1 MAEKQPIKEQIKKLT
+1 MSAKEKFMAEKTPIKEQIKKLT

-76 QRHVMR
+76 SRHVLR

-102 KLDPDTKLPLL
+102 KLDPVTKLPLL
-113 DADGNAITEE
+113 DADGNTITEE

-145 PLPERVQSPIA
+145 PLPERVQSPVA

-169 EALRRVSPV
+169 EALRRISPV
-178 PIEIKPLSN
+178 PIEMKPLSN

-201 LRAGMSEVQT
+201 LRDGMSEVQT

-231 DSQPKDSSTEE
+231 NSQPKDSSTEE

-275 DLKAFKESLDT
+275 DLKAFKDSLGT
-286 IRKTSSDLI
+286 IRKTSSELI

-307 ERGIELPKEP
+307 ERGISLEP
-317 EYELVTI
+317 AQPAQKQPEQDI
-324 PPSRE
+324 
-329 DAMAFAAEYVVLL
+329 
-342 GRSEARSEF
+342 
-351 LSTDKIAGRICR
+351 
-363 NDARSIRDELERL
+363 
-376 VEAEDESGIYHGAVE
+376 
-391 LLDHFNGLY
+391 
-400 HKEWQ
+400 
-405 AKEAP
+405 
-410 DAEKLYMVDNEKY
+410 EKLYMVDNEKY
-423 IHVQRSDNGI
+423 IHVQHSDTGI

-443 KTLDGGVLDDTGQL
+443 KALDGGVLDDTGQL

-479 APLELLKDLQEAN
+479 APLELLNGLQEAN
-492 ELPLGA
+492 ELLLGA
-498 DVQITG
+498 GEQITG
-504 AELAKSIQ
+504 VEATSTAD
-512 SLYLDKYGL
+512 SLP
-521 AFLDDF
+521 
-527 ASKDDCLQHLYED
+527 D
-540 LLTGADEVKYFL
+540 LP
-552 SEIVEQKDVY
+552 Q
-562 ANRAKALLLGI
+562 
-573 ESYQKSHVPL
+573 
-583 KELDSNERWYV
+583 
-594 VDNESKHLRITEDG
+594 
-608 AKYAYELYDKNT
+608 
-620 LRRLESGTVHDDDVK
+620 
-635 CLLAAAIRVCETH
+635 
-648 GYDKTLPFEVLS
+648 
-660 NELAGILYS
+660 
-669 LELSS
+669 
-674 DDDQIVHTEVNSD
+674 
-687 KPDALP
+687 
-693 PLPELEQDYP
+693 LEQGYP

-726 PLSKARAKELFL
+726 PLSKERARELFL
-738 QDVPIFA
+738 QGVPIFV
-745 LNSDNTEYMVLDTD
+745 LNSDNTEYMVLDTE
-759 DLDTHSGI
+759 DLGAHSGI
-767 FGVERAEWEAA
+767 FGVERTEWESV
-778 RDMLQPTPDI
+778 RDTLQPRRDI
-788 IAPNQPDALSYLHDD
+788 VAPKQPDALSYLHDD
-803 SAKTQPENYLK
+803 TAKTQLENYLK

-828 GIINNGPKQPTV
+828 GIINNGPKQTV
-840 ADLEAQV
+840 A
-847 KAGMSIS
+847 
-854 LMDLA
+854 
-859 AATHRERNDGKRRQ
+859 
-873 SVLEQLKKQPAQ
+873 EQE
-885 ERSHKTAPGKSAEK
+885 ERSSILAKLKAPVEATNRTEKHAPKRSAEK

>member
-1 MAEKQPIKEQIKKLT
+1 MAEKTPIKEQIKKLT

-76 QRHVMR
+76 SRHVLR

-113 DADGNAITEE
+113 DADGNTITEE

-145 PLPERVQSPIA
+145 PLPERVQSPVA

-178 PIEIKPLSN
+178 PIEMKPLSN

-201 LRAGMSEVQT
+201 LRDGMSEVQT
-211 VCAAVHEIAHSKLHD
+211 VCAAVHEIAHSELHD

-231 DSQPKDSSTEE
+231 NSQPKDSSTEE

-275 DLKAFKESLDT
+275 DLKAFKDSLDT

-307 ERGIELPKEP
+307 ERGISLEP
-317 EYELVTI
+317 AQPAQKQPEQDI
-324 PPSRE
+324 
-329 DAMAFAAEYVVLL
+329 
-342 GRSEARSEF
+342 
-351 LSTDKIAGRICR
+351 
-363 NDARSIRDELERL
+363 
-376 VEAEDESGIYHGAVE
+376 
-391 LLDHFNGLY
+391 
-400 HKEWQ
+400 
-405 AKEAP
+405 
-410 DAEKLYMVDNEKY
+410 EKLYMVDNEKY
-423 IHVQRSDNGI
+423 IHVQRSDTGI

-443 KTLDGGVLDDTGQL
+443 KALDGGVLDDTGQL

-479 APLELLKDLQEAN
+479 APLELLNGLQEAN

-498 DVQITG
+498 DDQITD
-504 AELAKSIQ
+504 ATVKS
-512 SLYLDKYGL
+512 
-521 AFLDDF
+521 
-527 ASKDDCLQHLYED
+527 
-540 LLTGADEVKYFL
+540 
-552 SEIVEQKDVY
+552 
-562 ANRAKALLLGI
+562 
-573 ESYQKSHVPL
+573 
-583 KELDSNERWYV
+583 
-594 VDNESKHLRITEDG
+594 
-608 AKYAYELYDKNT
+608 
-620 LRRLESGTVHDDDVK
+620 
-635 CLLAAAIRVCETH
+635 AAA
-648 GYDKTLPFEVLS
+648 
-660 NELAGILYS
+660 
-669 LELSS
+669 
-674 DDDQIVHTEVNSD
+674 
-687 KPDALP
+687 
-693 PLPELEQDYP
+693 PLPDLPQLEQDYP

-726 PLSKARAKELFL
+726 PLSKERARELFL
-738 QDVPIFA
+738 QDVPIFV
-745 LNSDNTEYMVLDTD
+745 LNRDNTEYMVLDTE
-759 DLDTHSGI
+759 DLGAHSGI
-767 FGVERAEWEAA
+767 FGVERTEWESV
-778 RDMLQPTPDI
+778 RDTLQSIRDI
-788 IAPNQPDALSYLHDD
+788 VAPKQPDAVSYLHDD
-803 SAKTQPENYLK
+803 TAKTQPENYLK

-828 GIINNGPKQPTV
+828 GIINNGPKQTV
-840 ADLEAQV
+840 A
-847 KAGMSIS
+847 
-854 LMDLA
+854 
-859 AATHRERNDGKRRQ
+859 
-873 SVLEQLKKQPAQ
+873 EQE
-885 ERSHKTAPGKSAEK
+885 ERSSILAKLKAPVETTNRTEKHAPKRSAGK

>member
-76 QRHVMR
+76 SRHVLR

-113 DADGNAITEE
+113 DADGNTITEE

-145 PLPERVQSPIA
+145 PLPERVQSPVA

-169 EALRRVSPV
+169 EALRRISPV
-178 PIEIKPLSN
+178 PMEIKPLSN

-201 LRAGMSEVQT
+201 LRDGMSEVQT

-231 DSQPKDSSTEE
+231 NSQPKDSSTEE

-275 DLKAFKESLDT
+275 DLKAFKDSLDT
-286 IRKTSSDLI
+286 IRKTSSELI

-307 ERGIELPKEP
+307 ERGISLEP
-317 EYELVTI
+317 AQPAQKQPEQDI
-324 PPSRE
+324 
-329 DAMAFAAEYVVLL
+329 
-342 GRSEARSEF
+342 
-351 LSTDKIAGRICR
+351 
-363 NDARSIRDELERL
+363 
-376 VEAEDESGIYHGAVE
+376 
-391 LLDHFNGLY
+391 
-400 HKEWQ
+400 
-405 AKEAP
+405 
-410 DAEKLYMVDNEKY
+410 EKLYMVDNEKY
-423 IHVQRSDNGI
+423 IHVQRSDTGI

-443 KTLDGGVLDDTGQL
+443 KALDGGVLDDTGQL

-479 APLELLKDLQEAN
+479 APLELLNGLQEAN
-492 ELPLGA
+492 ELLLGA
-498 DVQITG
+498 GEQITG
-504 AELAKSIQ
+504 VEATSAAE
-512 SLYLDKYGL
+512 
-521 AFLDDF
+521 
-527 ASKDDCLQHLYED
+527 
-540 LLTGADEVKYFL
+540 
-552 SEIVEQKDVY
+552 
-562 ANRAKALLLGI
+562 
-573 ESYQKSHVPL
+573 
-583 KELDSNERWYV
+583 
-594 VDNESKHLRITEDG
+594 
-608 AKYAYELYDKNT
+608 
-620 LRRLESGTVHDDDVK
+620 
-635 CLLAAAIRVCETH
+635 
-648 GYDKTLPFEVLS
+648 
-660 NELAGILYS
+660 
-669 LELSS
+669 
-674 DDDQIVHTEVNSD
+674 
-687 KPDALP
+687 
-693 PLPELEQDYP
+693 PLPDLPQLEQDYP

-726 PLSKARAKELFL
+726 PLSKERARELFL
-738 QDVPIFA
+738 QDVPIFV
-745 LNSDNTEYMVLDTD
+745 LNSDNTEYMVLDTE
-759 DLDTHSGI
+759 DLGAHSGI
-767 FGVERAEWEAA
+767 FGVERTEWERV
-778 RDMLQPTPDI
+778 RDTLQPIRDI
-788 IAPNQPDALSYLHDD
+788 VAPKQPDAVSYLHDD
-803 SAKTQPENYLK
+803 TAKTQPENYLK

-828 GIINNGPKQPTV
+828 GIINNGPKQTV
-840 ADLEAQV
+840 A
-847 KAGMSIS
+847 
-854 LMDLA
+854 
-859 AATHRERNDGKRRQ
+859 
-873 SVLEQLKKQPAQ
+873 EQE
-885 ERSHKTAPGKSAEK
+885 ERSSILAKLKAPVEATNRTEKHAPKRSAEK

>member
-1 MAEKQPIKEQIKKLT
+1 MSAKEKFMAEKTPIKEQIKKLT

-76 QRHVMR
+76 SRHVLR

-102 KLDPDTKLPLL
+102 KLDPVTKLPLL
-113 DADGNAITEE
+113 DADGNTITEE

-145 PLPERVQSPIA
+145 PLPERVQSPVA

-169 EALRRVSPV
+169 EALRRISPV
-178 PIEIKPLSN
+178 PIEMKPLSN

-201 LRAGMSEVQT
+201 LRDGMSEVQT

-231 DSQPKDSSTEE
+231 NSQPKDSSTEE

-275 DLKAFKESLDT
+275 DLKAFKDSLGT
-286 IRKTSSDLI
+286 IRKTSSELI

-307 ERGIELPKEP
+307 ERGISLEP
-317 EYELVTI
+317 AQPAQKQPEQDI
-324 PPSRE
+324 
-329 DAMAFAAEYVVLL
+329 
-342 GRSEARSEF
+342 
-351 LSTDKIAGRICR
+351 
-363 NDARSIRDELERL
+363 
-376 VEAEDESGIYHGAVE
+376 
-391 LLDHFNGLY
+391 
-400 HKEWQ
+400 
-405 AKEAP
+405 
-410 DAEKLYMVDNEKY
+410 EKLYMVDNEKY
-423 IHVQRSDNGI
+423 IHVQHSDTGI

-443 KTLDGGVLDDTGQL
+443 KALDGGVLDDTGQL

-479 APLELLKDLQEAN
+479 APLELLNGLQEAN
-492 ELPLGA
+492 ELLLGA
-498 DVQITG
+498 GEQITG
-504 AELAKSIQ
+504 VEATSTAD
-512 SLYLDKYGL
+512 SLP
-521 AFLDDF
+521 
-527 ASKDDCLQHLYED
+527 D
-540 LLTGADEVKYFL
+540 LP
-552 SEIVEQKDVY
+552 Q
-562 ANRAKALLLGI
+562 
-573 ESYQKSHVPL
+573 
-583 KELDSNERWYV
+583 
-594 VDNESKHLRITEDG
+594 
-608 AKYAYELYDKNT
+608 
-620 LRRLESGTVHDDDVK
+620 
-635 CLLAAAIRVCETH
+635 
-648 GYDKTLPFEVLS
+648 
-660 NELAGILYS
+660 
-669 LELSS
+669 
-674 DDDQIVHTEVNSD
+674 
-687 KPDALP
+687 
-693 PLPELEQDYP
+693 LEQGYP

-726 PLSKARAKELFL
+726 PLSKERARELFL
-738 QDVPIFA
+738 QDVPIFV
-745 LNSDNTEYMVLDTD
+745 LNSDNTEYMVLDTE
-759 DLDTHSGI
+759 DLGAHSGI
-767 FGVERAEWEAA
+767 FGVERTEWESV
-778 RDMLQPTPDI
+778 RDTLQPRRDI
-788 IAPNQPDALSYLHDD
+788 VAPKQPDTLSYLHDD
-803 SAKTQPENYLK
+803 TAKTQPENYLK

-821 DDYGMID
+821 DNYGMID
-828 GIINNGPKQPTV
+828 GIINNAPKQTV
-840 ADLEAQV
+840 A
-847 KAGMSIS
+847 
-854 LMDLA
+854 
-859 AATHRERNDGKRRQ
+859 
-873 SVLEQLKKQPAQ
+873 EQE
-885 ERSHKTAPGKSAEK
+885 ERSSILAKLKAPVEATNRTEKHAPKRSAEK

>member
-1 MAEKQPIKEQIKKLT
+1 MAEKTPIKEQIKKLT

-76 QRHVMR
+76 SRHVLR

-102 KLDPDTKLPLL
+102 KLDPVTKLPLL
-113 DADGNAITEE
+113 DADGNTITEE

-145 PLPERVQSPIA
+145 PLPERVQSPVA

-169 EALRRVSPV
+169 EALRRISPV
-178 PIEIKPLSN
+178 PIEMKPLSN

-201 LRAGMSEVQT
+201 LRDGMSEVQT

-231 DSQPKDSSTEE
+231 NSQPKDSSTEE

-275 DLKAFKESLDT
+275 DLKAFKDSLGT
-286 IRKTSSDLI
+286 IRKTSSELI

-307 ERGIELPKEP
+307 ERGISLEP
-317 EYELVTI
+317 AQPAQKQPEQDI
-324 PPSRE
+324 
-329 DAMAFAAEYVVLL
+329 
-342 GRSEARSEF
+342 
-351 LSTDKIAGRICR
+351 
-363 NDARSIRDELERL
+363 
-376 VEAEDESGIYHGAVE
+376 
-391 LLDHFNGLY
+391 
-400 HKEWQ
+400 
-405 AKEAP
+405 
-410 DAEKLYMVDNEKY
+410 EKLYMVDNEKY
-423 IHVQRSDNGI
+423 IHVQHSDTGI

-443 KTLDGGVLDDTGQL
+443 KALDGGVLDDTGQL

-479 APLELLKDLQEAN
+479 APLELLNGLQEAN
-492 ELPLGA
+492 ELLLGA
-498 DVQITG
+498 GEQITG
-504 AELAKSIQ
+504 VEATSTAD
-512 SLYLDKYGL
+512 SLP
-521 AFLDDF
+521 
-527 ASKDDCLQHLYED
+527 D
-540 LLTGADEVKYFL
+540 LP
-552 SEIVEQKDVY
+552 Q
-562 ANRAKALLLGI
+562 
-573 ESYQKSHVPL
+573 
-583 KELDSNERWYV
+583 
-594 VDNESKHLRITEDG
+594 
-608 AKYAYELYDKNT
+608 
-620 LRRLESGTVHDDDVK
+620 
-635 CLLAAAIRVCETH
+635 
-648 GYDKTLPFEVLS
+648 
-660 NELAGILYS
+660 
-669 LELSS
+669 
-674 DDDQIVHTEVNSD
+674 
-687 KPDALP
+687 
-693 PLPELEQDYP
+693 LEQGYP

-726 PLSKARAKELFL
+726 PLSKERARELFL
-738 QDVPIFA
+738 QGVPIFV
-745 LNSDNTEYMVLDTD
+745 LNSDNTEYMVLDTE
-759 DLDTHSGI
+759 DLGAHSGI
-767 FGVERAEWEAA
+767 FGVERTEWESV
-778 RDMLQPTPDI
+778 RDTLQPRRDI
-788 IAPNQPDALSYLHDD
+788 VAPKQPDALSYLHDD
-803 SAKTQPENYLK
+803 TAKTQLENYLK

-828 GIINNGPKQPTV
+828 GINPEESVIPKKS
-840 ADLEAQV
+840 V
-847 KAGMSIS
+847 KRI
-854 LMDLA
+854 
-859 AATHRERNDGKRRQ
+859 RRDRFC
-873 SVLEQLKKQPAQ
+873 L
-885 ERSHKTAPGKSAEK
+885 
-899 EL
+899 

>member
-1 MAEKQPIKEQIKKLT
+1 MAEKTPIKEQIKKLT

-76 QRHVMR
+76 SRHVLR

-113 DADGNAITEE
+113 DADGNTITEE

-145 PLPERVQSPIA
+145 PLPERVQSPVA

-201 LRAGMSEVQT
+201 LRDGMSEVQT

-231 DSQPKDSSTEE
+231 NSQPKDSSTEE

-275 DLKAFKESLDT
+275 DLKAFKDSLDT
-286 IRKTSSDLI
+286 IRKTSSELI

-307 ERGIELPKEP
+307 ERGISLEP
-317 EYELVTI
+317 AQPAQKQPEQDI
-324 PPSRE
+324 
-329 DAMAFAAEYVVLL
+329 
-342 GRSEARSEF
+342 
-351 LSTDKIAGRICR
+351 
-363 NDARSIRDELERL
+363 
-376 VEAEDESGIYHGAVE
+376 
-391 LLDHFNGLY
+391 
-400 HKEWQ
+400 
-405 AKEAP
+405 
-410 DAEKLYMVDNEKY
+410 EKLYMVDNEKY
-423 IHVQRSDNGI
+423 IHVQRSDTGI

-443 KTLDGGVLDDTGQL
+443 KALDGGVLDDTGQL

-479 APLELLKDLQEAN
+479 APLELLNGLQEAN
-492 ELPLGA
+492 ELLLGA
-498 DVQITG
+498 GEQITG
-504 AELAKSIQ
+504 VEATSTAD
-512 SLYLDKYGL
+512 SLP
-521 AFLDDF
+521 
-527 ASKDDCLQHLYED
+527 D
-540 LLTGADEVKYFL
+540 LP
-552 SEIVEQKDVY
+552 Q
-562 ANRAKALLLGI
+562 
-573 ESYQKSHVPL
+573 
-583 KELDSNERWYV
+583 
-594 VDNESKHLRITEDG
+594 
-608 AKYAYELYDKNT
+608 
-620 LRRLESGTVHDDDVK
+620 
-635 CLLAAAIRVCETH
+635 
-648 GYDKTLPFEVLS
+648 
-660 NELAGILYS
+660 
-669 LELSS
+669 
-674 DDDQIVHTEVNSD
+674 
-687 KPDALP
+687 
-693 PLPELEQDYP
+693 LEQDYP

-726 PLSKARAKELFL
+726 PLSKERARELFL
-738 QDVPIFA
+738 QGVPIFV
-745 LNSDNTEYMVLDTD
+745 LNSDNTEYMVLDTE
-759 DLDTHSGI
+759 DLGAHSGI
-767 FGVERAEWEAA
+767 FGVERTEWESV
-778 RDMLQPTPDI
+778 RDTLQPMRDI
-788 IAPNQPDALSYLHDD
+788 VAPKQPDTLSYLHDD
-803 SAKTQPENYLK
+803 TAKTQPENYLK

-821 DDYGMID
+821 DNYGMID
-828 GIINNGPKQPTV
+828 GIINNGPKQTV
-840 ADLEAQV
+840 A
-847 KAGMSIS
+847 
-854 LMDLA
+854 
-859 AATHRERNDGKRRQ
+859 
-873 SVLEQLKKQPAQ
+873 EQE
-885 ERSHKTAPGKSAEK
+885 ERSSILAKLKAPVEATNRAEKHAPKRSAEK

>member
-1 MAEKQPIKEQIKKLT
+1 MAEKAPIKEQIKKLT

-76 QRHVMR
+76 SRHVLR

-113 DADGNAITEE
+113 DADGNTITEE

-145 PLPERVQSPIA
+145 PLPERVQSPVA

-178 PIEIKPLSN
+178 PIEMKPLSN

-201 LRAGMSEVQT
+201 LRDGMSEVQT

-231 DSQPKDSSTEE
+231 NSQPKDSSTEE

-275 DLKAFKESLDT
+275 DLKAFKDSLYT
-286 IRKTSSDLI
+286 IRKTSSELI

-307 ERGIELPKEP
+307 ERGISLEP
-317 EYELVTI
+317 AQPAQKQPEQEI
-324 PPSRE
+324 
-329 DAMAFAAEYVVLL
+329 
-342 GRSEARSEF
+342 
-351 LSTDKIAGRICR
+351 
-363 NDARSIRDELERL
+363 
-376 VEAEDESGIYHGAVE
+376 
-391 LLDHFNGLY
+391 
-400 HKEWQ
+400 
-405 AKEAP
+405 
-410 DAEKLYMVDNEKY
+410 EKLYMADNEKY
-423 IHVQRSDNGI
+423 IHVQRSDTGI

-443 KTLDGGVLDDTGQL
+443 KALDGGVLDDTRQL

-467 LHNIGDAAPIRL
+467 LHNIGYAAPIRL
-479 APLELLKDLQEAN
+479 APLELLNGLQEAN
-492 ELPLGA
+492 ELLLGA
-498 DVQITG
+498 GEQITG
-504 AELAKSIQ
+504 VEATSTAD
-512 SLYLDKYGL
+512 SLP
-521 AFLDDF
+521 
-527 ASKDDCLQHLYED
+527 D
-540 LLTGADEVKYFL
+540 LP
-552 SEIVEQKDVY
+552 Q
-562 ANRAKALLLGI
+562 
-573 ESYQKSHVPL
+573 
-583 KELDSNERWYV
+583 
-594 VDNESKHLRITEDG
+594 
-608 AKYAYELYDKNT
+608 
-620 LRRLESGTVHDDDVK
+620 
-635 CLLAAAIRVCETH
+635 
-648 GYDKTLPFEVLS
+648 
-660 NELAGILYS
+660 
-669 LELSS
+669 
-674 DDDQIVHTEVNSD
+674 
-687 KPDALP
+687 
-693 PLPELEQDYP
+693 LEQDYP

-726 PLSKARAKELFL
+726 PLSKERARELFL
-738 QDVPIFA
+738 QDVPIFV
-745 LNSDNTEYMVLDTD
+745 LNSDNTEYMVLDTE
-759 DLDTHSGI
+759 DLGAHSGI
-767 FGVERAEWEAA
+767 FGVERAEWESV
-778 RDMLQPTPDI
+778 RDTLQPIRDI
-788 IAPNQPDALSYLHDD
+788 VAPKQPDAVSYLHDD
-803 SAKTQPENYLK
+803 TAKTQPENYLK
-814 NAEMALE
+814 NAEMAME

-828 GIINNGPKQPTV
+828 GIINNGPKQTV
-840 ADLEAQV
+840 A
-847 KAGMSIS
+847 
-854 LMDLA
+854 
-859 AATHRERNDGKRRQ
+859 
-873 SVLEQLKKQPAQ
+873 EQE
-885 ERSHKTAPGKSAEK
+885 ERSSILAKLKAPVETTNRTEKHAPKRSAEK

>member
-1 MAEKQPIKEQIKKLT
+1 MAEKTPIKEQIKKLT

-76 QRHVMR
+76 SRHVLR

-113 DADGNAITEE
+113 DADGNTITEE

-145 PLPERVQSPIA
+145 PLPERVQSPVA

-178 PIEIKPLSN
+178 PIEMKPLSN

-211 VCAAVHEIAHSKLHD
+211 VCAAVHEIAHSELHD
-226 YAKQP
+226 YAKQQ
-231 DSQPKDSSTEE
+231 DSHPKDSSTEE

-275 DLKAFKESLDT
+275 DLKAFKDSLDT
-286 IRKTSSDLI
+286 IRKTSSELI

-307 ERGIELPKEP
+307 ERGISLEP
-317 EYELVTI
+317 AQPAQKQPEQDT
-324 PPSRE
+324 
-329 DAMAFAAEYVVLL
+329 
-342 GRSEARSEF
+342 
-351 LSTDKIAGRICR
+351 
-363 NDARSIRDELERL
+363 
-376 VEAEDESGIYHGAVE
+376 
-391 LLDHFNGLY
+391 
-400 HKEWQ
+400 
-405 AKEAP
+405 
-410 DAEKLYMVDNEKY
+410 EKLYMVDNEKY
-423 IHVQRSDNGI
+423 IHVQRSDTGI

-443 KTLDGGVLDDTGQL
+443 KALDGGVLDDTGQL

-479 APLELLKDLQEAN
+479 APLELLNGLQEAN
-492 ELPLGA
+492 ELLLGA
-498 DVQITG
+498 GEQITG
-504 AELAKSIQ
+504 VEATSTAD
-512 SLYLDKYGL
+512 SLP
-521 AFLDDF
+521 
-527 ASKDDCLQHLYED
+527 D
-540 LLTGADEVKYFL
+540 LP
-552 SEIVEQKDVY
+552 Q
-562 ANRAKALLLGI
+562 
-573 ESYQKSHVPL
+573 
-583 KELDSNERWYV
+583 
-594 VDNESKHLRITEDG
+594 
-608 AKYAYELYDKNT
+608 
-620 LRRLESGTVHDDDVK
+620 
-635 CLLAAAIRVCETH
+635 
-648 GYDKTLPFEVLS
+648 
-660 NELAGILYS
+660 
-669 LELSS
+669 
-674 DDDQIVHTEVNSD
+674 
-687 KPDALP
+687 
-693 PLPELEQDYP
+693 LEQGYP

-726 PLSKARAKELFL
+726 PLSKERARELFL
-738 QDVPIFA
+738 QDVPIFV
-745 LNSDNTEYMVLDTD
+745 LNSDNTEYMVLDTE
-759 DLDTHSGI
+759 DLGAHSGI
-767 FGVERAEWEAA
+767 FGVERTEWERV
-778 RDMLQPTPDI
+778 RDTLQPRRDI
-788 IAPNQPDALSYLHDD
+788 VAPKQPDALSYLHDD
-803 SAKTQPENYLK
+803 TAKTQPENYLK

-828 GIINNGPKQPTV
+828 GIINNGPKQTV
-840 ADLEAQV
+840 A
-847 KAGMSIS
+847 
-854 LMDLA
+854 
-859 AATHRERNDGKRRQ
+859 
-873 SVLEQLKKQPAQ
+873 EQE
-885 ERSHKTAPGKSAEK
+885 ERSSILAKLKAPVETTNRTEKHAPKRSAEK

>member
-76 QRHVMR
+76 SRHVLR

-113 DADGNAITEE
+113 DADGNTITEE

-145 PLPERVQSPIA
+145 PLPERVQSPVA

-169 EALRRVSPV
+169 EALRRISPV
-178 PIEIKPLSN
+178 PIEMKPLSN

-201 LRAGMSEVQT
+201 LRDGMSEVQT

-231 DSQPKDSSTEE
+231 NSQPKDSNTEE

-275 DLKAFKESLDT
+275 DLKAFKDSLDT
-286 IRKTSSDLI
+286 IRKTSSELI

-307 ERGIELPKEP
+307 ERGISLEP
-317 EYELVTI
+317 AQPAQKQPEQDI
-324 PPSRE
+324 
-329 DAMAFAAEYVVLL
+329 
-342 GRSEARSEF
+342 
-351 LSTDKIAGRICR
+351 
-363 NDARSIRDELERL
+363 
-376 VEAEDESGIYHGAVE
+376 
-391 LLDHFNGLY
+391 
-400 HKEWQ
+400 
-405 AKEAP
+405 
-410 DAEKLYMVDNEKY
+410 EKLYMVDNEKY
-423 IHVQRSDNGI
+423 IHVQRSDTGI

-443 KTLDGGVLDDTGQL
+443 KALDGGVLDDTGQL

-479 APLELLKDLQEAN
+479 APLELLNGLQEAN
-492 ELPLGA
+492 ELLLGA
-498 DVQITG
+498 GEQITG
-504 AELAKSIQ
+504 VEATSTAD
-512 SLYLDKYGL
+512 SLP
-521 AFLDDF
+521 
-527 ASKDDCLQHLYED
+527 D
-540 LLTGADEVKYFL
+540 LP
-552 SEIVEQKDVY
+552 Q
-562 ANRAKALLLGI
+562 
-573 ESYQKSHVPL
+573 
-583 KELDSNERWYV
+583 
-594 VDNESKHLRITEDG
+594 
-608 AKYAYELYDKNT
+608 
-620 LRRLESGTVHDDDVK
+620 
-635 CLLAAAIRVCETH
+635 
-648 GYDKTLPFEVLS
+648 
-660 NELAGILYS
+660 
-669 LELSS
+669 
-674 DDDQIVHTEVNSD
+674 
-687 KPDALP
+687 
-693 PLPELEQDYP
+693 LEQDYP

-726 PLSKARAKELFL
+726 PLSKERARELFL
-738 QDVPIFA
+738 QDVPIFV
-745 LNSDNTEYMVLDTD
+745 LNSDNTEYMVLDTG
-759 DLDTHSGI
+759 DLDAHPGI
-767 FGVERAEWEAA
+767 FGVERTEWESV
-778 RDMLQPTPDI
+778 RDTLQPIRDI
-788 IAPNQPDALSYLHDD
+788 VAPKQLDAVSYLHDD
-803 SAKTQPENYLK
+803 TAKTQPENYLK
-814 NAEMALE
+814 NAEMAME

-828 GIINNGPKQPTV
+828 GIINNGPKQTV
-840 ADLEAQV
+840 A
-847 KAGMSIS
+847 
-854 LMDLA
+854 
-859 AATHRERNDGKRRQ
+859 
-873 SVLEQLKKQPAQ
+873 EQE
-885 ERSHKTAPGKSAEK
+885 ERSSILAKLKAPVETTNRTEKHAPKRSAEK